1 MKIFI
6 IGQIVNGNQVVGY
19 RLLDIDDKN
28 QVRDY
33 SCAQISQVLGN
44 DKTKDIIQNAKL
56 VNGVI
61 TGTNGQLS
69 RYPKISTNGM
79 LLTTKDKSP
88 LIIINKIEDLG
99 YTVSDFKG
107 QVTKMKNSDAVAYA
121 KQYGIA
127 NGKVVTQD
135 DVDYISSISDSYDE
149 IKVSP
154 SKLGSK
160 GKLNI
165 NLHLEGNASSIAKH
179 TENDINTELQY
190 NDVFAAMTPDQR
202 SVLKQFYT
210 WYTVKVYKGLAKNVR
225 LNLAPGK
232 AEKLAQLRGIEKWKF
247 AGVNDSYL
255 EKRFDAKCEL
265 GHSLRYEYF
274 AIPEDDTE
282 DLSARTRDWS
292 QLAFR
297 TTNGAQDDLR
307 ERGAIVFGETCA
319 GDFFNIAPED
329 MKKLVK
335 TRKTM
340 SEEIELMADVIT
352 NNLEK
357 MYYNKCRFL
366 YECIRELNKPEIV
379 ALVFGQQVGYT
390 LIAFIRVQMPFPKS
404 LVLLASEEA
413 RKNKELFLKNV
424 FKSHTKIIDKILTN
438 DVRSNRVLGDFNKL
452 FDYLMDYTIEGD
464 YQYDPLNDKENSRRD
479 IGAYNKD
486 TRAARDYTNRVLY
499 SITTLNQADTESVAN
514 INALLE
520 ILEKAS
526 VLSNDIVKYIDNS
539 EVLQEEFKSNTLRSE
554 KKYFIDKL
562 KNFGDNVENI
572 SNEYLNGF
580 NIMMNALSLDAEY
593 GYRNEFCLKLTSY
606 YTRYRSKGRYK
617 SFEELK
623 TAYQTAGVGVD
634 NQKIIDESLGLYV
647 KSREKELDKLKEEE
661 LNKPK
666 YYRITL
672 KEDTKTKELYGNIPC
687 IYRDT
692 RQSRDM
698 ITKIMNHESVEQSSF
713 TGFEDLTVLVSDIES
728 VEIITESIYASLR
741 YDANIK
747 LSARKREEKQREEE
761 KLAELERQKEEEKQK
776 KLEQEKKERF
786 QADTKMMRL
795 KDILDKHKEEDD
807 DYGLTVARS
816 ILNREQT
823 YGELSSKQQ
832 WRVDD
837 TIKRFG
843 GDTEGKDESTQ
854 ENSLPTKY
862 KLADSKEVNDKVEKL
877 YEILKGKDKEAYN
890 KVVKASRIAF
900 DIVKTV
906 KFKGEYSDKQL
917 KHIDKAYE
925 AIK

>member
-19 RLLDIDDKN
+19 RLLDVDDKN

-69 RYPKISTNGM
+69 RYPKLSTNGM

-135 DVDYISSISDSYDE
+135 DVDYISSISDSYEE

-154 SKLGSK
+154 SKLGSR
-160 GKLNI
+160 GRLNI

-274 AIPEDDTE
+274 AIPEDDTD

-292 QLAFR
+292 HFAFR
-297 TTNGAQDDLR
+297 TTRGAQDDLR
-307 ERGAIVFGETCA
+307 ARGAIVFGETCA

-357 MYYNKCRFL
+357 VYYNKCRFL
-366 YECIRELNKPEIV
+366 YECIRELGKPEAV
-379 ALVFGQQVGYT
+379 AEVFGDQVGYT
-390 LIAFIRVQMPFPKS
+390 LIAFIKVEMPFPKS
-404 LVLLASEEA
+404 LVLLAAEEV
-413 RKNKELFLKNV
+413 RKNKELFIKSV
-424 FKSHTKIIDKILTN
+424 FSSHKDIIDTILKSDVKSNKILY
-438 DVRSNRVLGDFNKL
+438 DFNKL
-452 FDYLMDYTIEGD
+452 FDYLIDYTIEGD

-479 IGAYNKD
+479 VGAYNKD

-499 SITTLNQADTESVAN
+499 SITTLNQKDTESVEN
-514 INALLE
+514 INDLLE
-520 ILEKAS
+520 ILEKAMD
-526 VLSNDIVKYIDNS
+526 LSKDITKYIEDS
-539 EVLQEEFKSNTLRSE
+539 EVLQEVFKSNTFRSE
-554 KKYFIDKL
+554 KRYLLDKIRS
-562 KNFGDNVENI
+562 FGDNVENI
-572 SNEYLNGF
+572 SNEQLNNF
-580 NIMMNALSLDAEY
+580 NIMMNALSLNTEY
-593 GYRNEFCLKLTSY
+593 SCRNEFCSKLVSY

-617 SFEELK
+617 SFDELK
-623 TAYQTAGVGVD
+623 TAYQTAEVGTN
-634 NQKIIDESLGLYV
+634 NQKIIDDSIALYV
-647 KSREKELDKLKEEE
+647 KSLEKEMNKLKEEE
-661 LNKPK
+661 LNKSK
-666 YYRITL
+666 YYKIDL
-672 KEDTKTKELYGNIPC
+672 KNNTKTSELYDDIPC

-692 RQSRDM
+692 RQSREM
-698 ITKIMNHESVEQSSF
+698 ITKIIAKESVEQNSF
-713 TGFEDLTVLVSDIES
+713 TGFDNLQVLVSDIES
-728 VEIITESIYASLR
+728 VQEITESEYNRLR

-747 LSARKREEKQREEE
+747 LATRKQEEKQREEE
-761 KLAELERQKEEEKQK
+761 RLAELKRKEEEEK
-776 KLEQEKKERF
+776 KKRLEQERKDKF
-786 QADTKMMRL
+786 QSDTKMMRL
-795 KDILDKHKEEDD
+795 KEILDKHKEKDD

-823 YGELSSKQQ
+823 YNELSSKQQ

-843 GDTEGKDESTQ
+843 GDTESKDESTQ
-854 ENSLPTKY
+854 ENNLPTKY